1 MLKPPA
7 LGPSSLVGVVAP
19 ASPVRPQY
27 LEAGL
32 AELERLGFRT
42 RVARSIYARSRY
54 TAGDADVR
62 AEELQAM
69 WDDPEVEAVFAAR
82 GGYGAMELL
91 DRLDPGVFRAKPKLF
106 LGSSDVTALLCFL
119 ASQAGLVSLHGPMVA
134 QHIARGEGAYDGS
147 SFEAMLRR
155 REPPGRIPAPGAS
168 LIQPGSA
175 EGVLLGGC
183 LSLVTALVGTPFLPR
198 FDGAILFL
206 EDRGVKPYQID
217 RLLTQMRL
225 AGCLTGVRGVVFGEM
240 LDCQQNPQQGYRLE
254 ELLADLTAGLGV
266 PVLFGFPSG
275 HTVSPAV
282 TIPFGVRARLDDE
295 GLHILEGAVA

>member
-1 MLKPPA
+1 MLKAPA

-19 ASPVRPQY
+19 ASPVRREY

-32 AELERLGFRT
+32 AELNRLGLRT
-42 RVARSIYARSRY
+42 RVGRSIYERSRY
-54 TAGDADVR
+54 TAGDAALR
-62 AEELQAM
+62 ADELQAM

-82 GGYGAMELL
+82 GGYGSMELL
-91 DRLDPGVFRAKPKLF
+91 ERLDPSLFRSRPKLF
-106 LGSSDVTALLCFL
+106 LGSSDVTAVLCFL
-119 ASQAGLVSLHGPMVA
+119 AARAGLVSLHGPMVA
-134 QHIARGEGAYDGS
+134 QHIARGEGAYDLS
-147 SFEAMLRR
+147 SLRAALHN
-155 REPPGRIPAPGAS
+155 REPAGLIASPRAS

-183 LSLVTALVGTPFLPR
+183 LSLVAALVGTAYLPS

-225 AGCLTGVRGVVFGEM
+225 AGCLAGIRGLVFGEM
-240 LDCQQNPQQGYRLE
+240 PDCLQHPHQGYRLE
-254 ELLADLTAGLGV
+254 ELLAELTAGLGV

-275 HTVSPAV
+275 HTLSPAV
-282 TIPFGVRARLDDE
+282 TLPFGARARVDDE
-295 GLHILEGAVA
+295 GLHILEGAVV